1 MAINETKLE
10 SSIADNE
17 VEIAGFDIVRND
29 RNKCEGGVCI
39 FIWKDLNQKIRRDVK
54 PEQLEIII
62 VEIKKPNSVPF
73 FICTWYRPPG
83 ITVELF

>member
-17 VEIAGFDIVRND
+17 VQIAGFDIVRND

-39 FIWKDLNQKIRRDVK
+39 FIWKDLN
-54 PEQLEIII
+54 
-62 VEIKKPNSVPF
+62 
-73 FICTWYRPPG
+73 
-83 ITVELF
+83 